1 MPHWTDMWLPS
12 SGTKGF
18 LQNLEMRR
26 NGVFVVCFN
35 TFQQEHWLSQWLWP
49 SEKVPNQPW
58 TKSSRFMSWSVGK
71 MISRYSCL
79 FNCCHHH
86 CTIAR
91 PTHVSVQSSHL
102 PHFPVTK
109 KEWTMYGNRY
119 ITPMPF
125 QGWWSAKNFTKP
137 VWSEQET
144 KQDWEKNL
152 PQTLPSRCTIFLSY
166 LLKSECHSANI
177 WWTLKMSHIPQGN
190 KESHF
195 ALSSEVPL
203 WNKPLP
209 TRADHGEWVFFP
221 HLLWVSRRLQ
231 STSLYLVFTD
241 LGTQKKMMKG
251 HTGSYSENCHYV

>member
-1 MPHWTDMWLPS
+1 MWLPS

-26 NGVFVVCFN
+26 YGVFVVCFSN
-35 TFQQEHWLSQWLWP
+35 AFQQEHWLSKWLWP

-71 MISRYSCL
+71 MTSRYSRL

-86 CTIAR
+86 CTIAC
-91 PTHVSVQSSHL
+91 PTHVLAQSSHL

-144 KQDWEKNL
+144 NRIGKKIFHKLCPPDAPSFWVIYWKVSA
-152 PQTLPSRCTIFLSY
+152 TLQISGEPWKCLTF
-166 LLKSECHSANI
+166 HSATRKA
-177 WWTLKMSHIPQGN
+177 TLHYPCKYPCATNPYPPVQIMASGFFSLTSFEYQDVF
-190 KESHF
+190 K
-195 ALSSEVPL
+195 ALHCTL
-203 WNKPLP
+203 C
-209 TRADHGEWVFFP
+209 
-221 HLLWVSRRLQ
+221 LQ
-231 STSLYLVFTD
+231 T
-241 LGTQKKMMKG
+241 
-251 HTGSYSENCHYV
+251 